1 MVKIIPV
8 RRDNDDVYPFLK
20 ALLQKKSD
28 LVVGVNFT
36 PCNGSVMAVCIAMM

>member
-1 MVKIIPV
+1 MAIMRAYLFEGVV
-8 RRDNDDVYPFLK
+8 AEEV
-20 ALLQKKSD
+20 D